1 MLLSAKLVSI
11 MKDCAY
17 IQKQGSNDYHHYRYA
32 TAADVMEKINAA
44 LVKHQVASVVMPELL
59 ELREITNAKG
69 NSERLATVKTTVS
82 FVDSESGESLQFIGL
97 GSGQDTGDKAVMKAQ
112 TASLKYAYLMTLAI
126 ATGDDPESDSAVD
139 ERMQHKNA
147 SSSSIS
153 TPVPEHH
160 RAYEYLQ
167 DWVAA
172 NERRF
177 TIDGNPSAGWYEG
190 TELYFLPA
198 SFNTVLAE
206 GNFHPGRI
214 RRDFAQEGLIR
225 RGQSELTITK
235 INPHT
240 SRTTRVL
247 HLPGFLSAP
256 NDAVMF
262 EHAEIVRQPLLVDVE
277 NQESRIPPLDST
289 NDPLMN

>member
-1 MLLSAKLVSI
+1 MSLSAKLVSI

-32 TAADVMEKINAA
+32 TAADVMEKSNAA

-126 ATGDDPESDSAVD
+126 ATGDDPEADSAVD

-147 SSSSIS
+147 SSSS
-153 TPVPEHH
+153 PAP
-160 RAYEYLQ
+160 
-167 DWVAA
+167 
-172 NERRF
+172 RR
-177 TIDGNPSAGWYEG
+177 
-190 TELYFLPA
+190 
-198 SFNTVLAE
+198 
-206 GNFHPGRI
+206 
-214 RRDFAQEGLIR
+214 
-225 RGQSELTITK
+225 
-235 INPHT
+235 
-240 SRTTRVL
+240 
-247 HLPGFLSAP
+247 SAP
-256 NDAVMF
+256 AP
-262 EHAEIVRQPLLVDVE
+262 AENAAYICQDCGAAITQGIHKVSLSKFQRPLC
-277 NQESRIPPLDST
+277 
-289 NDPLMN
+289 MNCQKKSLQIA